1 MRLYKGI
8 QITKKGRY
16 IAYDSKWYVGTYDS
30 LTEALV
36 AKDNARRHRLGITD
50 GLAERRKITRL
61 EGLQSRIG
69 EAMANSN
76 LDMRE
81 ISRRS
86 GISLA
91 SLYSYRDEGVQPK
104 AFAIAKLAIVLHV
117 SSDWLLGIENEGKS
131 NDQ

>member
-1 MRLYKGI
+1 MDKHKGI
-8 QITKKGRY
+8 VVTKKGRY
-16 IAYDSKWYVGTYDS
+16 AAYDSNWYVGTYDS
-30 LTEALV
+30 LTEALI

-50 GLAERRKITRL
+50 GLAERRKIKRL

-91 SLYSYRDEGVQPK
+91 SLYEYRDEGVQPK
-104 AFAIAKLAIVLHV
+104 AYTLAKLAIVLHV
-117 SSDWLLGIENEGKS
+117 SSDWLLGIKE
-131 NDQ
+131 